1 MLLTL
6 GAGSCRDGLDIL
18 SPNFESKTWFNSP
31 IHHRTTTVPPGGFIN
46 GTCCDWQWPVDP
58 GHTIGVWCDS
68 TRSTVTYLKLLRMP
82 NEFALRGTIP
92 PDSIEK
98 LTGLLRIFGGK
109 PNDRNYAATDRQI
122 IFINSNVMLFES
134 SVILN
139 EDIANSGRMSSE
151 IQRNSISGPLPSEV
165 VSLTNLQVLAIDNSK
180 MTGLPRN
187 LGSLSLLRGI
197 DCWLENIQD
206 TCRPNPYPSACS
218 RNNVN
223 TPINALPLCSPYTE
237 TISATAP
244 PTPTDIL
251 PTSIPFS
258 TRSLTSG
265 PTAVET
271 GTENT
276 SIPGISQAS
285 LTSQQRK
292 YVAFSSLLGII
303 VTLLLILLVLR
314 RRLQNCAN
322 SVRNFEVQVKKTII
336 CSREES

>member
-1 MLLTL
+1 MSSDECAAL
-6 GAGSCRDGLDIL
+6 AEIH
-18 SPNFESKTWFNSP
+18 NAFNP
-31 IHHRTTTVPPGGFIN
+31 QGGVLPRWTTTVPPGGFIN

-98 LTGLLRIFGGK
+98 LTGLLRIDLGGN
-109 PNDRNYAATDRQI
+109 PMTGTMPPQI
-122 IFINSNVMLFES
+122 GKLS
-134 SVILN
+134 SLTQI
-139 EDIANSGRMSSE
+139 E